1 MIKFITKW
9 LQKLKH
15 KHQLPGEQ
23 NQKYPVQESTQRQ
36 KAQTSNHQRTT
47 EKPIGD
53 KESNPLP
60 QTYEE
65 LFDSID
71 EDLLSLMAYTN
82 WNKFVGFCA
91 SVNLQI
97 HLTEEQNKKRL

>member
-1 MIKFITKW
+1 MIKFIIKW

-23 NQKYPVQESTQRQ
+23 NQKYLAQMFTQRQ
-36 KAQTSNHQRTT
+36 KVQTQNRQRIT
-47 EKPIGD
+47 EKLIGD
-53 KESNPLP
+53 KESNSLP

-97 HLTEEQNKKRL
+97 HLTEEQSKKRL